1 LSRKQRQT
9 MIEPH
14 SKKISVRRQCELLG
28 VTRSNLYYKKAPIS
42 QENADLMR
50 KIDVQFN
57 KTPFFG
63 SRKYSVLFKSNG
75 QRANRKR
82 IQRLMRVM
90 GIQAIYRKPFT
101 SKTDKQNKIYPYLL
115 RNLEIDRADQVW
127 TSDITYIPMRRG
139 FLYLVAVMDWHSRY
153 VLSWRLSN
161 SMDTSFC
168 CEALDEA
175 LAEKKPQI
183 FNTDQGS
190 QFTSTDFT
198 DRLKKGDVKIS
209 MDGKGSYLDNIFV
222 ERLWRSL
229 KYEEVYL
236 HAYESPREAKAKIAA
251 WIYFYNFE
259 RPHQSLNYRTPWEV
273 YQESNE
279 EQNQNTDPAL
289 DSVVPYVVSL
299 NEVDN
304 PCKESLTF

>member
-1 LSRKQRQT
+1 

-57 KTPFFG
+57 KTPFYG

-115 RNLEIDRADQVW
+115 RNLEIDRADQV
-127 TSDITYIPMRRG
+127 
-139 FLYLVAVMDWHSRY
+139 
-153 VLSWRLSN
+153 
-161 SMDTSFC
+161 
-168 CEALDEA
+168 
-175 LAEKKPQI
+175 
-183 FNTDQGS
+183 
-190 QFTSTDFT
+190 
-198 DRLKKGDVKIS
+198 
-209 MDGKGSYLDNIFV
+209 
-222 ERLWRSL
+222 
-229 KYEEVYL
+229 
-236 HAYESPREAKAKIAA
+236 
-251 WIYFYNFE
+251 
-259 RPHQSLNYRTPWEV
+259 
-273 YQESNE
+273 
-279 EQNQNTDPAL
+279 
-289 DSVVPYVVSL
+289 
-299 NEVDN
+299 
-304 PCKESLTF
+304 